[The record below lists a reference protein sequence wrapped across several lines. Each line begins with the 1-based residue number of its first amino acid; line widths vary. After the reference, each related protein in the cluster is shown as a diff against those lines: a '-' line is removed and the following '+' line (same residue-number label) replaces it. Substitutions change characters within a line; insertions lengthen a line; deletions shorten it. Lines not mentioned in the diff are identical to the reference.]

1 MKNIMK
7 ILNKYSGIIIA
18 ILFILFLESIFL
30 FMRSKF
36 IDISLLIM
44 PLFNDSPAHSIIYSF
59 VFLVSVLGI
68 SVIPLIKNKYITVI
82 IGFAISFAY
91 AIDFIYMNIN
101 GIGFSLNDLS
111 ILSLE
116 FQNYFHHVFYIYY
129 QEIAY
134 GVLIGISV
142 FTCFRIIRTKIY
154 FRISNYFVILPILSI
169 FCVFIIQ
176 LKTNATFSL
185 RIPSPYKFASYLIY
199 WNSYQPYYGDRENLK
214 IQPVFPKKYDNIIW
228 IIDCSVNA
236 NYLGINDSHYKTTPF
251 LDSISNMYVNSGC
264 LAAITNCSSI
274 SNIFLMG
281 MGNKNNLPDHGEK
294 LLKQASI
301 FAYAKNANYKT
312 AYISAQSQN
321 NRLQNYMSNFD
332 LEDIDY
338 FYQPTS
344 KEKKDMVYAD
354 EYLANKIKDYLTRYN
369 GSFIYVVKSG
379 SHFPWQQNYPIEQAI
394 YKPSLIGSQNIS
406 SSDYQTRLN
415 TYLNAIHWKTDHFFR
430 TLLSDFSI
438 LDNNLFVYTSD
449 HGQVIPNDYNKQTH
463 CNTDNPDIQEGIV
476 PLLSFSSDLK
486 KIPHLKSIF
495 ELIPV
500 TLDAMGY
507 SSDVSGIDSYIDV
520 ENTGFFYGHMFPNN
534 YLHQHGIKSII
545 GE

>member
-1 MKNIMK
+1 ME
-7 ILNKYSGIIIA
+7 L
-18 ILFILFLESIFL
+18 
-30 FMRSKF
+30 
-36 IDISLLIM
+36 
-44 PLFNDSPAHSIIYSF
+44 
-59 VFLVSVLGI
+59 
-68 SVIPLIKNKYITVI
+68 
-82 IGFAISFAY
+82 
-91 AIDFIYMNIN
+91 
-101 GIGFSLNDLS
+101 
-111 ILSLE
+111 
-116 FQNYFHHVFYIYY
+116 
-129 QEIAY
+129 
-134 GVLIGISV
+134 
-142 FTCFRIIRTKIY
+142 
-154 FRISNYFVILPILSI
+154 
-169 FCVFIIQ
+169 
-176 LKTNATFSL
+176 
-185 RIPSPYKFASYLIY
+185 
-199 WNSYQPYYGDRENLK
+199 YQPYYGDRENLK

-264 LAAITNCSSI
+264 VASITNCSSI

-438 LDNNLFVYTSD
+438 LDNNKSNFKW
-449 HGQVIPNDYNKQTH
+449 ITH
-463 CNTDNPDIQEGIV
+463 LSKNTKKE
-476 PLLSFSSDLK
+476 LEDLK
-486 KIPHLKSIF
+486 KAVNFIIIDQKANELNESIVITDYQFIFSKFDISNIMINKWYHPGVSYPSISNKSHKIYKEYLLNKIRIYNVNKIYFVKPSYFNNSDDFMNIFFPKCKKSENNLKDIV
-495 ELIPV
+495 LIYDI
-500 TLDAMGY
+500 TECY
-507 SSDVSGIDSYIDV
+507 
-520 ENTGFFYGHMFPNN
+520 
-534 YLHQHGIKSII
+534 
-545 GE
+545 